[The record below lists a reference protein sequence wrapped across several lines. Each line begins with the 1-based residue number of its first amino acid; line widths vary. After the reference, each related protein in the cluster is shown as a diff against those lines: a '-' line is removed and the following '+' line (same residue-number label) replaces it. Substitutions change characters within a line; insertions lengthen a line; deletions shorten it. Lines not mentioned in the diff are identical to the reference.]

1 MVGLTSSYQLNLLVQ
16 YLQDLVIRHL
26 REGLSIKISLDL
38 SFFLP
43 TSTFFNLLFGMTKA
57 QKKMLFGINEDI
69 SIFWGMKSLIPLNS
83 PAYLESS
90 EDISIFWGMKSLVP
104 LQAIPL
110 HIYNRPTRIWL
121 LVAENANHMLTFYFL
136 SCA

>member
-1 MVGLTSSYQLNLLVQ
+1 MEYSWIDHMVGLTSSYQFNLLVQ
-16 YLQDLVIRHL
+16 CLQDLVIRHL
-26 REGLSIKISLDL
+26 RVGLSIKISLNF

-83 PAYLESS
+83 PAYLQSS

-110 HIYNRPTRIWL
+110 HTSNRPTRIGNCVIVL
-121 LVAENANHMLTFYFL
+121 SLVY
-136 SCA
+136 